1 MAHGPSIFPFL
12 PNPPRNMFSSLF
24 FLPIALSDT
33 LQLVLFLD
41 RVAVAAPLGGV
52 DELLGQALGD
62 ALDVAEGGLAGAD
75 GEQGNGL
82 IDATQGADVDGL
94 AAHGAG
100 AADPGRVLARAAVD
114 DGVDGDLDRV
124 LVRHDVDLLACWV
137 RLGLGVGV
145 EEGGGGRDGRF
156 QRSGRRCARP

>member
-1 MAHGPSIFPFL
+1 MEGGRLGEDFLLDVIARKKKNIVHIGLRSPPFPVFFQI
-12 PNPPRNMFSSLF
+12 PPHNILSLS
-24 FLPIALSDT
+24 FLPITLSDT
-33 LQLVLFLD
+33 LQLVLFLN
-41 RVAVAAPLGGV
+41 RIAVAAPLGGI

-82 IDATQGADVDGL
+82 VDATQGADVDGL
-94 AAHGAG
+94 AADGAG

-124 LVRHDVDLLACWV
+124 LVRHDVDLFA
-137 RLGLGVGV
+137 
-145 EEGGGGRDGRF
+145 
-156 QRSGRRCARP
+156 